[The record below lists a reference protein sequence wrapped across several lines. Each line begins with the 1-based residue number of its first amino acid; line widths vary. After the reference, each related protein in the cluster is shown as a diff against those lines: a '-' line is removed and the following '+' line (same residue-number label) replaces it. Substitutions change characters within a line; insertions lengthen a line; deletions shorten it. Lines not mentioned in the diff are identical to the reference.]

1 MFNVHDSN
9 TLDIFT
15 SLFAYDSLIHQHN
28 TRQSVH
34 FHVSLVKRD
43 LSKTGLSYRD
53 RLRVRI
59 RSIEK
64 KVKLESLP
72 CCTKFHE
79 PHVVLEC
86 AHF

>member
-34 FHVSLVKRD
+34 FHVSLVKGTSIKQVKVIEQLCPNGPEAARE
-43 LSKTGLSYRD
+43 TG
-53 RLRVRI
+53 
-59 RSIEK
+59 
-64 KVKLESLP
+64 
-72 CCTKFHE
+72 
-79 PHVVLEC
+79 
-86 AHF
+86 

>member
-43 LSKTGLSYRD
+43 LSKTG
-53 RLRVRI
+53 
-59 RSIEK
+59 
-64 KVKLESLP
+64 
-72 CCTKFHE
+72 
-79 PHVVLEC
+79 
-86 AHF
+86 